1 MVKETFSPESLENC
15 KFSVKLKNTNIYRSY
30 ITAPILKKG
39 GHIEIWSSSLS
50 LICENSFIYYLQHKG
65 IVFIGFPLQHV
76 PFSSFNMAT
85 ILENGSHLE
94 FHAGYRTFLKM
105 YILNV
110 ICANFGACITK
121 WKILM
126 KLWNNLPHYRPKYY
140 LCALY
145 YQD

>member
-65 IVFIGFPLQHV
+65 IGFIGFPLQHV

-85 ILENGSHLE
+85 ILENGSRLE
-94 FHAGYRTFLKM
+94 KWQPVLFFKW
-105 YILNV
+105 
-110 ICANFGACITK
+110 ITYSSERVGSDALVCQIWCLYHQVK
-121 WKILM
+121 HCFS
-126 KLWNNLPHYRPKYY
+126 NL
-140 LCALY
+140 LY
-145 YQD
+145 